1 MNLYSAIV
9 AVIAI
14 WAVAEITKSW
24 LAARQDERS
33 GDADS
38 ARRAE
43 VEELEARVRNLERI
57 VTDRRDSLE
66 RSFEEIE

>member
-1 MNLYSAIV
+1 MNVYSAIV
-9 AVIAI
+9 AAIAI
-14 WAVAEITKSW
+14 WAVAKITQAW

-33 GDADS
+33 GEAER

-43 VEELEARVRNLERI
+43 VEQLETRVRNLERI

-66 RSFEEIE
+66 RSFKEIE